1 MKWILICLLVIAI
14 SVGATVISYAQDDSL
29 RVTGDK
35 KIDDSAIESETKI
48 IPEKIF
54 AYYLHGNRRCATCRK
69 LEAFSEEALREGFP
83 EMLAD
88 STLIWGTINYDQK
101 ENKHYLKDYNL
112 FTKAVIL
119 SRVKDGNEI
128 QWKNL
133 DRIWDL
139 VHDKERF
146 LKYIQKETEAFLNQ
160 DKK

>member
-1 MKWILICLLVIAI
+1 
-14 SVGATVISYAQDDSL
+14 
-29 RVTGDK
+29 
-35 KIDDSAIESETKI
+35 
-48 IPEKIF
+48 
-54 AYYLHGNRRCATCRK
+54 
-69 LEAFSEEALREGFP
+69 
-83 EMLAD
+83 MLAD

-128 QWKNL
+128 EWKNL